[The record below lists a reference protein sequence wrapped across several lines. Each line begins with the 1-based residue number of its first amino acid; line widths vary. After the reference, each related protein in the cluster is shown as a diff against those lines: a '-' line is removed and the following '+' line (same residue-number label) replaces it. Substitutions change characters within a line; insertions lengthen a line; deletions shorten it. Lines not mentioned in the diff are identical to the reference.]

1 MKTIKKLALIL
12 SSGYAS
18 GDPVRLLATTP
29 PIPLPLNLP
38 RIPPMSKV
46 IGPPITL

>member
-12 SSGYAS
+12 SVVMLLGTLSGC
-18 GDPVRLLATTP
+18 ATTP